1 MGLLAGALSFAGALM
16 VGSGLVLFVV
26 AAARADPAWWKA
38 FLRWVDST
46 GPRPWVVSD
55 SPHVS
60 AGRAILLGLACLLMS
75 VLLPACA
82 ALAP

>member
-1 MGLLAGALSFAGALM
+1 MGLLAGALSFAGAML
-16 VGSGLVLFVV
+16 VGLGLALFI
-26 AAARADPAWWKA
+26 AAALAEPAWWTK

-46 GPRPWVVSD
+46 GPRPWVISA